1 MAIHRFIYT
10 QNKISVENQL
20 VFVNFVSN
28 NVLTMI
34 ISEYILE
41 KQIFQPND
49 ANTLR
54 KKGFAFIEIN
64 ILWFYILCS

>member
-28 NVLTMI
+28 NVHTMI

-41 KQIFQPND
+41 K
-49 ANTLR
+49 
-54 KKGFAFIEIN
+54 
-64 ILWFYILCS
+64 